1 MQIERTWRKG
11 TELIK
16 PDVTGIDEC
25 KGHCV
30 IAGLTCPNESSKEYL
45 QQRKYRSL
53 ILDRLRQI
61 GFITGEVVGVT
72 IGTMGTILED

>member
-1 MQIERTWRKG
+1 MI
-11 TELIK
+11 
-16 PDVTGIDEC
+16 V
-25 KGHCV
+25 
-30 IAGLTCPNESSKEYL
+30 GLTCPNESSKEYL